1 MGTLTASSSL
11 STNSGASSTKDV
23 VNATTSGLN
32 NDIDLGTDSVTWT
45 VTRSGANVIG
55 ETISVIN
62 TSNCSVSPSSPTTM
76 GINAVFTVNSFSG
89 SSYSA
94 QVSVT
99 DTENFITYYAKLQG
113 SVSDSTWTLAEANGL
128 TQLSEGTQYA
138 FDWTSNFT
146 LNSGTLAFNRTRF
159 QEAAATLGTGA
170 SSGTIN
176 LTTNNITNATA
187 DASVTLRYNSTSGAR
202 LALYEGTIYNSPP
215 APSIS
220 FSNITET
227 SITVTASG
235 SGGTLQVSDDGTN
248 WDTNGTTYSGL
259 THTTSYTFYAR
270 EVNGP
275 AISPTASASQS
286 TLDATPSTA
295 LQLGGWKANATRNIY
310 YYASCGA
317 GAPTTS
323 EGTAGS
329 FTVTGID
336 SGANVLL
343 SRAFISGTATSAQHK
358 VNSGSWTSSNVQLVN
373 GDTVKFRI
381 LAPSTYATSVRY
393 DWTVENLNTD
403 NLQIT
408 TESAPDAPGAPT
420 DIAFSPASTAS
431 STTSVAATASGGTG
445 VINST
450 FVRQGTSGSW
460 SANGSS
466 FSATRG
472 VSTNYQAYNS
482 NDGGNSN
489 VYTESYTAPYL
500 ATDSSINAVSNVTI
514 PFTATNFAVVISPA
528 ESNQVYELR
537 TGSATGTLRASSAV
551 GSGSITCSSG
561 LPAATNPVGSPV
573 TYYVTTYRTTASGGS
588 GASVNT
594 TRTFTVTRTAPTT
607 APTAFELGG
616 PITGVEV
623 SSGNYESDTITVEG
637 INASTSISITGGQY
651 KIGTGSYTSSSGT
664 VSLGNEVTVRVTAA
678 ATNSTTTTATLNIGG
693 TIDTFS
699 VTTEAPPPSGGTEGD
714 GQSDPPGTYGLRC
727 YDSNNNITLDISDR
741 VANEVEY
748 ITTSLSS
755 TQTVR
760 DITLSRAASGFIYM
774 NPPQTVI
781 DTTVTP
787 AVIKDW
793 LILDFELTTATNLR
807 IKRQAHNNTA
817 IGSIQLL
824 VFND

>member
-1 MGTLTASSSL
+1 MATLTASSSL
-11 STNSGASSTKDV
+11 STNSGAASTKNV
-23 VNATTSGLN
+23 VDATASGLSN
-32 NDIDLGTDSVTWT
+32 NINLGTDSVTWT

-55 ETISVIN
+55 ESISVISS
-62 TSNCSVSPSSPTTM
+62 SNCSVSPSSTTM
-76 GINAVFTVNSFSG
+76 GTSATFTVNNFSG

-113 SVSDSTWTLAEANGL
+113 SVSDATWTLNEENGL
-128 TQLSEGTQYA
+128 IQLSEGTTYA
-138 FDWTSNFT
+138 FNWTSNFT

-170 SSGTIN
+170 SSGTLN
-176 LTTNNITNATA
+176 LTTNNITSATA
-187 DASVTLRYNSTSGAR
+187 DASVTLRYNSISGGI

-227 SITVTASG
+227 SIKVTASG

-286 TLDATPSTA
+286 TLDATPSTN
-295 LQLGGWKANATRNIY
+295 LELGGWKGNGTRNIY

-358 VNSGSWTSSNVQLVN
+358 VGSGSWTSSNVQLVN

-420 DIAFSPASTAS
+420 DIAFIAASTAS
-431 STTSVAATASGGTG
+431 STTSVTATASGGTG

-450 FVRQGTSGSW
+450 FVRQGSSGSW

-466 FSATRG
+466 FLATRG

-482 NDGGNSN
+482 NDGGNST

-514 PFTATNFAVVISPA
+514 PFTATNFTVLISPA

-588 GASVNT
+588 GVSVNT
-594 TRTFTVTRTAPTT
+594 GRTFTVTRTAPTT
-607 APTAFELGG
+607 APTAFELGD

-623 SSGNYESDTITVEG
+623 SSGNYESDTITVTG
-637 INASTSISITGGQY
+637 INSSTSISITGGQY
-651 KIGTGSYTSSSGT
+651 KIGTGSYTSSTGT
-664 VSLGNEVTVRVTAA
+664 VSLNNSVTVRVTAA

-714 GQSDPPGTYGLRC
+714 GGAGTYGLRC

-755 TQTVR
+755 TQTVKN
-760 DITLSRAASGFIYM
+760 ITLSRAASGFIYM

-817 IGSIQLL
+817 ISSIQLL